1 MSVDFRSY
9 LLYGHKLGDAKI
21 DEKIEMILDEEVDS
35 IGGIDCDD
43 IIEDWLYDTFRGDN
57 YIAVEIAK
65 VYEDEAKEIADFE
78 KAIKEAQEKL
88 QEFYRKIGGFTY
100 SETDKDGIILLLDS
114 GVR

>member
-1 MSVDFRSY
+1 MSVDFKSY

-35 IGGIDCDD
+35 INGIDCDD
-43 IIEDWLYDTFRGDN
+43 IMDDWLYDTFRGDN
-57 YIAVEIAK
+57 YVAVEITR
-65 VYEDEAKEIADFE
+65 VYENEAKEIVDFE

-88 QEFYRKIGGFTY
+88 QEFYRKIGGFTDF
-100 SETDKDGIILLLDS
+100 ETDKDGVILLLDS

>member
-1 MSVDFRSY
+1 MSVDFKSY
-9 LLYGHKLGDAKI
+9 LLYGHELGVAKI

-35 IGGIDCDD
+35 INGIDCDD
-43 IIEDWLYDTFRGDN
+43 IMGDWLYDTFRGDN
-57 YIAVEIAK
+57 YIAVEVAK

-78 KAIKEAQEKL
+78 KAVKEAKEKL

-100 SETDKDGIILLLDS
+100 SETDKDNVILLLDS